1 MSNFTFVDL
10 FSGVGGFRQAMSS
23 LGGKCVFAS
32 EMNLSCTIKFKERE
46 EDRSETDREDVA
58 HVRRR

>member
-1 MSNFTFVDL
+1 
-10 FSGVGGFRQAMSS
+10 MSS
-23 LGGKCVFAS
+23 LAGKCMFAS